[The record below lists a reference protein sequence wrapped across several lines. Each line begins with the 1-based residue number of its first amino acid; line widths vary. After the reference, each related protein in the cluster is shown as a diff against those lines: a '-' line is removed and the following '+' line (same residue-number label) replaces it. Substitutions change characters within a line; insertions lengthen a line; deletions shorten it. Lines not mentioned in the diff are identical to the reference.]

1 MDGTDQAIVT
11 AKYTSSN
18 HYFKKKIKK
27 TIFKLSWTWK
37 SYDRYGFEI
46 GLWPLPKRTCFMM
59 ALCLARKI
67 HMNIPEASTNRALKH
82 VFVSI
87 SSLDKKSLAC
97 SLTKDKCDRAKSA
110 ILVAE
115 LRGAQANLHL
125 RFFCIKSNTR
135 TCSVSVQ
142 GGPGAQILSRVDLW
156 RVGW

>member
-67 HMNIPEASTNRALKH
+67 HMNIPEASINRALKH
-82 VFVSI
+82 VFVSV
-87 SSLDKKSLAC
+87 SSFDKKKVWHALWPRTNVIGQKVRYWWRSYEVLKQI
-97 SLTKDKCDRAKSA
+97 STWGFSA
-110 ILVAE
+110 
-115 LRGAQANLHL
+115 
-125 RFFCIKSNTR
+125 SN
-135 TCSVSVQ
+135 
-142 GGPGAQILSRVDLW
+142 QIRVHVLCQFKGDQEH
-156 RVGW
+156 RS